1 MEKAQSVEIIPQIR
15 TLLANTVPVFSRTS
29 VIIICTNNIFF
40 FLPGV
45 GPKFTKLFFVLIGLL
60 FLYNVVLVS
69 AIQQLESAVCIHI
82 VPPS

>member
-29 VIIICTNNIFF
+29 VIIICTNNTFF

-45 GPKFTKLFFVLIGLL
+45 GSQNCSLFVLIGVL